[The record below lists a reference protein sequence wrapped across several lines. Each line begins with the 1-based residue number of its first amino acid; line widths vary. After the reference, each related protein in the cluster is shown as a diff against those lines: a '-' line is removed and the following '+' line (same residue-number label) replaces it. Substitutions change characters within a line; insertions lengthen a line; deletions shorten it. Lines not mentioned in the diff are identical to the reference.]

1 MSTSS
6 SEICCTAAL
15 SQSSK
20 HHSCHPCLCRSVEF
34 KQSSVLRQLSGFAPP
49 PFCRWLSCSLQTN
62 RCLINTASLIG
73 TVTMSAC
80 PCQKPA
86 ASEPC
91 TSAVHISTAC
101 IVPRG
106 AGHCFRA
113 DCYTQIKFPEFD
125 TTVMGTTGSPVCPH
139 QWWGLSRWLCY
150 RAPSA

>member
-1 MSTSS
+1 MKYV
-6 SEICCTAAL
+6 AL
-15 SQSSK
+15 LRFRSQANIIVVIRAFAGLLNSNRVQCYG
-20 HHSCHPCLCRSVEF
+20 SCQVC
-34 KQSSVLRQLSGFAPP
+34 APP
-49 PFCRWLSCSLQTN
+49 PFCRWLSCSLQIN
-62 RCLINTASLIG
+62 RCLINTAALIG
-73 TVTMSAC
+73 TVIMSAC

-125 TTVMGTTGSPVCPH
+125 TIVMGTTGSPVCPH